1 MEEGRALEQ
10 TPRLAVGKRVEQNTW
25 QVSGSEDASK
35 KTRHLKVQYLSVS
48 FFFLEQ
54 KMLNRDTL
62 PQKASLSMRLMGQ
75 REQQM

>member
-1 MEEGRALEQ
+1 MNVHRIISPVICLSSRACICPAAGMEEGRALEQ

-48 FFFLEQ
+48 FF
-54 KMLNRDTL
+54 
-62 PQKASLSMRLMGQ
+62 S
-75 REQQM
+75 